1 MGVLRVCCLRLFGH
15 VLRLK
20 GGRHRL
26 AHPRIEIRQTH
37 RLTAAQT
44 SYAAKLQKKN
54 QKIVIL
60 SQKTF
65 PFLILTFPP
74 SPPPST
80 ARQPFWRWGG
90 ASAPP
95 ALAPPCAC
103 GLSLGGCLSVSS
115 PPPRAAPASVCRGF
129 VFGWSPPTP
138 SLPPRVLWVCL
149 RVVASPRRPCLR
161 VLAVCLWVVLALIPN
176 SPFPIPNW
184 KEGLQLR
191 PRSPFIALSS
201 ARAIARDASFT
212 TGANDG
218 KSLKSTIVRRSSAPS
233 IA

>member
-1 MGVLRVCCLRLFGH
+1 MGVLRVCCLRLCGH
-15 VLRLK
+15 VLCLK

-26 AHPRIEIRQTH
+26 AHLRIEIRQTH

-129 VFGWSPPTP
+129 VFGWLPPTP
-138 SLPPRVLWVCL
+138 SPPRRVFGFVSVWSAPRGRLPACL
-149 RVVASPRRPCLR
+149 RFVFGWSPPRAPLPACLR
-161 VLAVCLWVVLALIPN
+161 FAPARLLPASACRGFVFGWVPLARPPLIPN
-176 SPFPIPNW
+176 SPFPIPN
-184 KEGLQLR
+184 
-191 PRSPFIALSS
+191 
-201 ARAIARDASFT
+201 
-212 TGANDG
+212 
-218 KSLKSTIVRRSSAPS
+218 
-233 IA
+233 